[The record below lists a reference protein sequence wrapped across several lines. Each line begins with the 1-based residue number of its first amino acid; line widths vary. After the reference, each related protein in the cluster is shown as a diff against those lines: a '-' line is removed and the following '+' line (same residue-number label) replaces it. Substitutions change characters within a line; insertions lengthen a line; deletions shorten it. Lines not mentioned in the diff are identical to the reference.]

1 MRRGVITLDRT
12 VGVLVALGLIAA
24 GTLALLWWHAGTT
37 HQLTL
42 PNRTAAGWW
51 PWATGVAGVVAAGV
65 GLWWLTAHLPRRVN
79 GRFHLT
85 AERRADGE
93 AGGTRTGRLSADAH
107 AAVAAAAVDLC
118 SLPEIRDASGRVVA
132 DRGELVA
139 ELQCTIEPSADLE
152 KVQAAV
158 TNAAAELDAVLGL
171 PRLRHRVR
179 LRVARS
185 DKTAPPP
192 RVI

>member
-1 MRRGVITLDRT
+1 MRRGVIALDRA
-12 VGVLVALGLIAA
+12 VGVLVALTLIGA

-37 HQLTL
+37 HQLTI
-42 PNRTAAGWW
+42 PNRPTAGWW
-51 PWATGVAGVVAAGV
+51 PWATGGGGLVVAGL

-79 GRFHLT
+79 GRFHLID
-85 AERRADGE
+85 ERRADDG
-93 AGGTRTGRLSADAH
+93 AGRLVADAH

-118 SLPEIRDASGRVVA
+118 RLPEIRDASGRVVA

-139 ELQCTIEPSADLE
+139 ELQCTIEPSAELE
-152 KVQAAV
+152 TVQAAV
-158 TNAAAELDAVLGL
+158 TDAAAELHTVLGL

-185 DKTAPPP
+185 DKTAAPP